1 MFFCFLTGYQG
12 DDLEILLAEGKVSAL
27 VKKKIM
33 EKTGLELQ
41 RLNALLLLLI
51 ENNIIAFETNGI
63 SGYKISGHCG
73 VAAYMVLAATHILS
87 KKRYSA
93 SEFFRNCEI

>member
-33 EKTGLELQ
+33 EKTGFSEKKPCQITQKLKIILVTLHKSFPYLTGSDGFFLTFPLPRAIMEL
-41 RLNALLLLLI
+41 
-51 ENNIIAFETNGI
+51 
-63 SGYKISGHCG
+63 
-73 VAAYMVLAATHILS
+73 
-87 KKRYSA
+87 
-93 SEFFRNCEI
+93 